1 MFDINMY
8 DYWIYQISLPIVIG
22 EPEWCLM
29 AHKIINSLT
38 TIILTIEMPKE
49 HHV

>member
-8 DYWIYQISLPIVIG
+8 DLSDLPNNVRYIVIG

-29 AHKIINSLT
+29 AQKIINSLT
-38 TIILTIEMPKE
+38 TIILSI
-49 HHV
+49 VF